1 MGRITTLAVLA
12 AVNLCTAMADFTS
25 TGSEQDWDI
34 LNLGG
39 SGIAEE
45 VPDLTCPHGY
55 GPEVLHLQGELMLA
69 LAKGVSFEEGTMVA
83 LYREL
88 APRTEDADGVLLFW
102 ADYGVN
108 VEEVH
113 NTKARNNH
121 FWLEQDGDTGFQ
133 LRHMSEGGAET
144 DLASVAGAGLVTGE
158 WNQTNWIWQKLRIR
172 GNTVEAKY
180 WPAELPE
187 PAEWTIR
194 ASYDGPKGARCG
206 LKINSGDIHV
216 AFFAASKEDIA
227 VETPRAYLAGPL
239 TPVTQPE
246 SVMATLFLNAE
257 TEQNE
262 NLTVR
267 ALSGRSALGAAEFNV
282 RIPAGASRVPF
293 FFTVRTDSTQGEGH
307 RINMSKA
314 FPEGEASV
322 EIKSASGRF
331 DAIRAIEIAPVSEFR
346 ARLELTGGL
355 VGQLGEAVAAIR
367 VDNDQTAALRI
378 VYEAAS
384 AHWEHAK
391 ERLDAGFIDE
401 ADRAL
406 RFAVEALDELKGYK
420 GAWLARY
427 AQPVR
432 LDGLPGYGPR
442 TLAPKEEQ
450 KAADVYSPDYLISA
464 GSPELGAGSLV
475 MGGEYTVRIPWR
487 VEGASPD
494 RDFAFEVRLVNRLGN
509 RTVARS
515 AAPPEAPASA
525 WKPGETYWQTVT
537 LSVTDELPDQQ
548 NLPAE
553 TVIEDNY
560 YYLCVSVKD
569 PDTGGTLILGNEA
582 GAFPDRP
589 VGSYV
594 LDEIYIASAPLQIQA
609 FAPLPAPAVAGRTD
623 RVTLANHG
631 DEERVVDV
639 LLTAMSET
647 GAVLFQD
654 ARAVTLDGQSQTA
667 ASFDWTPLVA
677 GEITLWMRVLDGS
690 HTVTEA
696 KETVAL
702 SAPTNAVMSATRA
715 SHVVVDGGSFY
726 TPLTVSAPGAGAF
739 SVEVYAGDRL
749 VGDGRAANGSVTL
762 DVEPWFGY
770 YDVVADFGNY
780 RSYKRIIATVVETNE
795 TDLIVNGEPFIV
807 KGTNVHG
814 MDWTSPERT
823 RTMMRIMRDLGFNTW
838 RGDYPARWQVDLAY
852 EMNTAYTVLAPF
864 SVTYTDDIFA
874 RQDGPA
880 LTTVR
885 ELSRLTAQRYRDS
898 AGVLFWNSAN
908 EIQGENVDLILSAYP
923 VYHALDPAGRVVH
936 YANLFGQ
943 DIWQGQDLMSVNY
956 YFGLGQRAVEK
967 QPLIERS
974 FAIAQEHGLPLTYTE
989 FNSWYGAVPTTG
1001 VEAMGDMFA
1010 WGVDLGMMGGW
1021 HYMKGDSD
1029 RHPGVFDSGFNTH
1042 RIHNDAIRDA
1052 FADAR
1057 VEMLAESRD
1066 AVTLKVVNKRRFTL
1080 RDVQMSLTV
1089 SGVKVLPYHLADI
1102 APGGALE
1109 VTIPLTPDVPGPT
1122 RSFEGALSFTTHFG
1136 FNCNVPFFLIK

>member
-12 AVNLCTAMADFTS
+12 AVNLCMAMAEFTS
-25 TGSEQDWDI
+25 IGSEQDWDI
-34 LNLGG
+34 LDLGG
-39 SGIAEE
+39 SGVSEE
-45 VPDLTCPHGY
+45 VKDLTCPQGY
-55 GPEVLHLQGELMLA
+55 GPDVLHLRGELMLA
-69 LAKGVSFEEGTMVA
+69 LAKGNPFEEGTMVA

-88 APRTEDADGVLLFW
+88 APRKEDADGVLLFW
-102 ADYGVN
+102 ADYGPN

-121 FWLEQDGDTGFQ
+121 FWLEQDSDTGFQ
-133 LRHMSEGGAET
+133 LRHMSEGGSET
-144 DLASVAGAGLVTGE
+144 DLASVAGAGIVTDG

-187 PAEWTIR
+187 PADWTIR
-194 ASYDGPKGARCG
+194 AAYDGPKGVRCG

-216 AFFAASKEDIA
+216 AYFAAGKDDIV

-239 TPVTQPE
+239 TPVTKPG
-246 SVMATLFLNAE
+246 SVAATLFLNAE

-267 ALSGRSALGAAEFNV
+267 ALSGRSALGFADFDV

-293 FFTVRTDSTQGEGH
+293 FFTAHDDVSQGEGH
-307 RINMSKA
+307 QIDLSKA
-314 FPEGEASV
+314 FPEGEATV
-322 EIKSASGRF
+322 EVKSASGRF
-331 DAIRAIEIAPVSEFR
+331 DAVRTIEIAPVSEFR
-346 ARLELTGGL
+346 KRLEIVGSL
-355 VGQLGEAVAAIR
+355 VGQLGESVATIR
-367 VDNDQTAALRI
+367 VRNDETAALKI
-378 VYEAAS
+378 VHEAAA

-391 ERLDAGFIDE
+391 ERFDAGFIEE

-432 LDGLPGYGPR
+432 LDSLPTYEPLA
-442 TLAPKEEQ
+442 LAPKEEQ
-450 KAADVYSPDYLISA
+450 KISDVYSPDYLITA
-464 GSPELGAGSLV
+464 GPPELSAGSLV

-494 RDFAFEVRLVNRLGN
+494 RDFAFDVRLVNKWGN
-509 RTVARS
+509 RAVARS
-515 AAPPEAPASA
+515 TAPPEVPASA
-525 WKPGETYWQTVT
+525 WQPGETYWQTVA
-537 LSVTDELPDQQ
+537 LSVSEELPDEQ

-553 TVIEDNY
+553 TVIEDDY
-560 YYLCVSVKD
+560 YYLAVSVKD
-569 PDTGGTLILGNEA
+569 PATGGTLILGNEA
-582 GAFPDRP
+582 GPFPDRP

-594 LDEIYIASAPLQIQA
+594 LDEIYIASAPLQMQA

-623 RVTLANHG
+623 RVTLANLG
-631 DEERVVDV
+631 DGERAVDV
-639 LLTAMSET
+639 LFTAMSET

-654 ARAVTLDGQSQTA
+654 VRAITLDGQSQTA
-667 ASFDWTPLVA
+667 AAFDWTPLVA
-677 GEITLWMRVLDGS
+677 GEVTLWVRVLDGS

-696 KETVAL
+696 RETVTL
-702 SAPTNAVMSATRA
+702 SAPTNAVMSVVRA
-715 SHVVVDGGSFY
+715 NHIITDGGGFY
-726 TPLTVSAPGAGAF
+726 TPLTVSAPGAAAF
-739 SVEVYAGDRL
+739 SVEVYAGERL

-770 YDVVADFGNY
+770 YDVAADFGNY
-780 RSYKRIIATVVETNE
+780 RSYKRLIATVVETDE

-908 EIQGENVDLILSAYP
+908 EIQGENVDLAVSAYP

-956 YFGLGQRAVEK
+956 YFGIGQRAVEK

-1001 VEAMGDMFA
+1001 VEAMRDMFD
-1010 WGVDLGMMGGW
+1010 WGVELGMMGGW

-1029 RHPGVFDSGFNTH
+1029 RHPGVFDNSFNTH
-1042 RIHNDAIRDA
+1042 RIHDDAIRDA

-1057 VEMLAESRD
+1057 VEIQAVSRD
-1066 AVTLKVVNKRRFTL
+1066 AVTLKIVNKRRFTL
-1080 RDVQMSLTV
+1080 RDVQLSLTV
-1089 SGVKVLPYHLADI
+1089 SGVKVLPYRLADI
-1102 APGGALE
+1102 APEKELE
-1109 VTIPLTPDVPGPT
+1109 VTVPLTPDVPGPT
-1122 RSFEGALSFTTHFG
+1122 RSFEGELSFTTHFG
-1136 FNCNVPFFLIK
+1136 FNCNVPFLRVK